1 MKFDWYAATLPGV
14 GPMDALEVI
23 RSGMGHTVEEGRRRL
38 GYAQCFQV
46 HDAGGDTVAEVLCGS
61 VGKNHLET
69 HAVAT
74 GDSAPQFATV
84 LRDAFP
90 EHRVTR
96 FDAAEDLDEPGAFAK
111 LTETMGLVASNHRVK
126 GLWIKPDDPDEGATY
141 YLGGKSSSVT
151 CRCYQKG
158 LQMRKE
164 IHPLL
169 RPSISEHW
177 ARLEVQVRPPKTIG
191 KALAASLT
199 PEEAWGFSAWS
210 QDLIL
215 EALKLNVEKIQGL
228 GWKPQT
234 DDEITLDWLCR
245 QYGPLLG
252 RMVQDL
258 GSWDCVGLTI
268 GDRIAE
274 LARIERSTLS

>member
-23 RSGMGHTVEEGRRRL
+23 KSGMGYAVEEGRRRL
-38 GYAQCFQV
+38 GYAQCFKVQNE
-46 HDAGGDTVAEVLCGS
+46 GGDTVAEVLCGS

-74 GDSAPQFATV
+74 GENAPQFASV
-84 LRDAFP
+84 LRGAFP
-90 EHRVTR
+90 DHRVTR

-111 LTETMGLVASNHRVK
+111 LTNTMVEVALAHRVK
-126 GLWIKPDDPDEGATY
+126 GLWITPDDPGEGATY
-141 YLGGKSSSVT
+141 YLGGKSSAVT

-158 LQMRKE
+158 LQLRKD
-164 IHPLL
+164 IHPVL

-177 ARLEVQVRPPKTIG
+177 ARLEVQVRPPKTEG
-191 KALAASLT
+191 KTLAATLT
-199 PEEAWGFSAWS
+199 PEQAWGFAAWS

-215 EALKLNVEKIQGL
+215 AALKLNVEKIQGL

-252 RMVQDL
+252 RMVEDL
-258 GSWDCVGLTI
+258 GNWECVGLTI

-274 LARIERSTLS
+274 LARIARNTPA

>member
-14 GPMDALEVI
+14 SPTDALDVI
-23 RSGMGHTVEEGRRRL
+23 KSGMGHTVEEGRRRL
-38 GYAQCFQV
+38 GYAQCFHV
-46 HDAGGDTVAEVLCGS
+46 LNAGGDKVAEVLCGS

-69 HAVAT
+69 HACAT
-74 GDSAPQFATV
+74 SDNAPQFASV
-84 LRDAFP
+84 LRGAFP

-96 FDAAEDLDEPGAFAK
+96 FDAAEDLDEPGAFVK
-111 LTETMGLVASNHRVK
+111 LTDTMGEVATAHRVK
-126 GLWIKPDDPDEGATY
+126 GLWIKPDDPGEGATY

-158 LQMRKE
+158 LQMRKD
-164 IHPLL
+164 IHPAL

-177 ARLEVQVRPPKTIG
+177 ARLEVQVRPPKMLG
-191 KALAASLT
+191 KALAATLT
-199 PEEAWGFSAWS
+199 PEQAWGFAAWS

-215 EALKLNVEKIQGL
+215 AAHKLNVEKIQGL

-252 RMVQDL
+252 RMVEDL

-274 LARIERSTLS
+274 LARIERSTIS

>member
-1 MKFDWYAATLPGV
+1 MKFDWYAATLPGIA
-14 GPMDALEVI
+14 PMEALEVI
-23 RSGMGHTVEEGRRRL
+23 RAGMGSTIEQGRRRL

-46 HDAGGDTVAEVLCGS
+46 QNEGGDTVAEVLCGS

-69 HAVAT
+69 HAVST
-74 GDSAPQFATV
+74 GANAHQFANV
-84 LRDAFP
+84 LRGAFP

-96 FDAAEDLDEPGAFAK
+96 FDAAEDFDEPGAFLM
-111 LTETMGLVASNHRVK
+111 LTDAMGNIATQHRVK
-126 GLWIKPDDPDEGATY
+126 GLWIRPDDPAEGATY

-151 CRCYQKG
+151 CRAYEKG
-158 LQMRKE
+158 KQLRKD
-164 IHPLL
+164 IHPAL
-169 RPSISEHW
+169 RPSVSEHW
-177 ARLEVQVRPPKTIG
+177 ARLEAQVRPPKMLG
-191 KALAASLT
+191 KTLAATLT
-199 PEEAWGFSAWS
+199 PEQAWGFAAWS

-215 EALKLNVEKIQGL
+215 ATLKLNVEKIQGL

-245 QYGPLLG
+245 QYGPLLS

-274 LARIERSTLS
+274 LARIERMSRC

>member
-14 GPMDALEVI
+14 APNEALELI
-23 RSGMGHTVEEGRRRL
+23 RSGMGSTVEEGRRRL

-74 GDSAPQFATV
+74 GQNAPQFAAL
-84 LRDAFP
+84 LRQAFP
-90 EHRVTR
+90 DHRVTR
-96 FDAAEDLDEPGAFAK
+96 FDAAEDWDEPGAFTRVTDA
-111 LTETMGLVASNHRVK
+111 MGEVAVTHRVK
-126 GLWIKPDDPDEGATY
+126 GLWITPTNPEDGSSL
-141 YLGGKSSSVT
+141 YLGGKSSAVT

-164 IHPLL
+164 IHPAL

-177 ARLEVQVRPPKTIG
+177 ARLEVQVRPPKQIG
-191 KALAASLT
+191 KALAATMT
-199 PEEAWGFSAWS
+199 PEEAWGFASWS
-210 QDLIL
+210 QELIL
-215 EALKLNVEKIQGL
+215 SALKLKVEKIKGL

-234 DDEITLDWLCR
+234 DDEVTLDWLCR

-252 RMVQDL
+252 RMVEDL
-258 GSWDCVGLTI
+258 GSWECVGLTV

-274 LARIERSTLS
+274 LARIERNTMS

>member
-1 MKFDWYAATLPGV
+1 MNFDWYAATLPGV
-14 GPMDALEVI
+14 SPTEALDVI
-23 RSGMGHTVEEGRRRL
+23 RSGMGYAVEEGRRRL
-38 GYAQCFQV
+38 GYSQCFKVQNS
-46 HDAGGDTVAEVLCGS
+46 GGDTVAEVLCGS

-74 GDSAPQFATV
+74 GSNAPQFSSV
-84 LRDAFP
+84 LRGAFP
-90 EHRVTR
+90 DHRVTR
-96 FDAAEDLDEPGAFAK
+96 FDAAEDLDEPGAFLR
-111 LTETMGLVASNHRVK
+111 LTETMGEVAKSHRVK

-158 LQMRKE
+158 LQMRKQ
-164 IHPLL
+164 IQPVL

-177 ARLEVQVRPPKTIG
+177 ARLEVQVRPPKIIG
-191 KALAASLT
+191 KTIAATMT
-199 PEEAWGFSAWS
+199 PEQAWGFASWS

-252 RMVQDL
+252 RMVEDL
-258 GSWDCVGLTI
+258 GSWQCVGLTI

-274 LARIERSTLS
+274 LARVERSTLS

>member
-1 MKFDWYAATLPGV
+1 MKFDWYAATVPGRSPTDV
-14 GPMDALEVI
+14 LDVI
-23 RSGMGHTVEEGRRRL
+23 RAGMGSTVEEGRRRL

-46 HDAGGDTVAEVLCGS
+46 HNAGGDTVAEVLCGS

-74 GDSAPQFATV
+74 GDNAPEFARL
-84 LRDAFP
+84 LRGSFP
-90 EHRVTR
+90 GHRVTR
-96 FDAAEDLDEPGAFAK
+96 FDAAEDLDDPEAFVR
-111 LTETMGLVASNHRVK
+111 LTETMGEVASNHRVK
-126 GLWIKPDDPDEGATY
+126 GLWIRPDDPEEGATY

-158 LQMRKE
+158 LQIRKE
-164 IHPLL
+164 LHPAL
-169 RPSISEHW
+169 RSFISEHW
-177 ARLEVQVRPPKTIG
+177 TRLEVQVRPPKMLG
-191 KALAASLT
+191 KMMAASLT
-199 PEEAWGFSAWS
+199 PEEAWGFASWS
-210 QDLIL
+210 QDLIFA
-215 EALKLNVEKIQGL
+215 ALKLNVEKIQGL

-252 RMVQDL
+252 RMVEDL
-258 GSWDCVGLTI
+258 GSWECVGLTV

-274 LARIERSTLS
+274 LARLERMSIS